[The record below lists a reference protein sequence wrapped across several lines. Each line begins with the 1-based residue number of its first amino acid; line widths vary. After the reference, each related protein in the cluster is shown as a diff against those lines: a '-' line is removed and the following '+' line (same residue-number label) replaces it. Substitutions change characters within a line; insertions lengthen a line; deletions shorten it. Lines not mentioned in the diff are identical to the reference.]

1 MKRLIALLLVLM
13 LLAGCTVQNPEPT
26 TVPTTEPTEPSTKE
40 TDPPG
45 TPLYIQNSEL
55 EQQTDGAV
63 KAYDVHKD
71 SVALY
76 PMGETLLV
84 FFPREQYADQIHV
97 YGGDV
102 LYLRGTACPDS
113 SVKPGNIGVQISE
126 RGISYYNESSRE
138 IVLMD
143 AALNETDRVEL
154 PWGAQGTPVVDP
166 QQKNA
171 YFCTENEIRVL
182 DLETGIARL
191 LRQENVEWQSV
202 YDVCFD
208 GRVLLCDVIDE
219 DQNGYL
225 AYIDTSN
232 GKLLGKDTTGWN
244 FDSYGDAFLLT
255 DSDGNALYGTWGGEV
270 QELIPAGD
278 VAQVWEL
285 LPLGGALAV
294 CSGEEGLVLDFYTL
308 DTGLR
313 TASVTLSGAAD
324 VYSIV
329 ADAQNRCVWFL
340 MLDDSGKQILCRWD
354 HEMTAVADETLYL
367 RPCYTEQN
375 PDVEGLRQIQTEADA
390 LGAANG
396 MDIRIW
402 KDAVASPWENLQP
415 DYRVSS
421 FRNTLDAMENVLS
434 AFPEGMVAK
443 LASISTTGVTA
454 VSIVRGEGETAQ
466 AQFKWSDRSTYIA
479 LETGEHGE
487 GAFLNSLYRVMDT
500 YILNSNSILDEW
512 DSKEPVN
519 DRSLIFQ
526 YAMTEGMEEFFEDD
540 DAQDKLKQLCKAIR
554 DAFDLKKYE
563 GELRWEQYLEK

>member
-26 TVPTTEPTEPSTKE
+26 TVPTAEPTDSPTEH

-55 EQQTDGAV
+55 EQQTNGAV
-63 KAYDVHKD
+63 KAYDVHKS

-84 FFPREQYADQIHV
+84 FFPREQYADQIHI
-97 YGGDV
+97 YGGEV
-102 LYLRGTACPDS
+102 LYLRGTARPDS

-166 QQKNA
+166 QQKYA

-219 DQNGYL
+219 EQNGYL

-232 GKLLGKDTTGWN
+232 GKLLGKDTAGWD

-255 DSDGNALYGTWGGEV
+255 NTDGNALYGTWDTEV
-270 QELIPAGD
+270 QELTLAGE
-278 VAQVWEL
+278 VEQVWEL

-294 CSGEEGLVLDFYTL
+294 GTGEDGVVLDFYTL
-308 DTGLR
+308 GTGLR
-313 TASVTLSGAAD
+313 TASVTLTGAAD
-324 VYSIV
+324 VYSVV
-329 ADAQNRCVWFL
+329 ADERNNCVWFL
-340 MLDDSGKQILCRWD
+340 MLDDSGKQLLCRWD
-354 HEMTAVADETLYL
+354 YEMSAVTDETVYL
-367 RPCYTEQN
+367 HSRYTEQN

-390 LGAANG
+390 LGTANG
-396 MDIRIW
+396 MEIRIW
-402 KDAVASPWENLQP
+402 KDAVKAPWEDLQS

-434 AFPEGMVAK
+434 AFPEGMIAK
-443 LASISTTGVTA
+443 LASISTTGVTT
-454 VSIVRGEGETAQ
+454 VSIVRSESDSAQ
-466 AQFKWSDRSTYIA
+466 AHFKWHERSTYIA
-479 LETGEHGE
+479 LGSGEDAE
-487 GAFLNSLYRVMDT
+487 RMFCDALYRVMDT

-512 DSKEPVN
+512 DSKDPVN
-519 DRSLIFQ
+519 DRAIIFQ
-526 YAMTEGMEEFFEDD
+526 YAMADGMEDYFEDD
-540 DAQDKLKQLCKAIR
+540 DAYAKLKQLCKAIR

-563 GELRWEQYLEK
+563 GDLLWEQYL